1 MFLHVLLSLV
11 SAASIDKKPNIVFFL
26 VDDQDDWTGMEKYM
40 PNFQKLFV
48 KNGTRFDNH
57 FINTP
62 LCCPSRMSILSGKTT
77 HNHNLTDTMPPYGG
91 YTQMRALNLDDEYIP
106 TWMQQQGYN
115 TYFTG
120 KLFVEYTLNYGSKNV
135 PVGWNDFDAA
145 VYPFTFDY
153 DTPVFSKNGAKPQ
166 VYPNMY
172 HTDVVA
178 NKTLAQIK
186 DALSRNEPFFSY
198 VAPIGCHTGVDIQVP
213 LPAPPAVPMAV
224 YTPPVPAKRHAD
236 LYPDLK
242 LPISPNFNE
251 TDRTDKPVWIQQ
263 LPPLTT
269 ANKTFLDHMYRSRVL
284 SLLAI
289 DDMIGEVYETIKAA
303 NQLDNTIFVYTADNG
318 YHLGN
323 HGMLQGKET
332 CYEEDIKVPFYASGP
347 GIKKGHTSKAKTSH
361 TDIAPTFAHLAG
373 MTPLPSSI
381 DGAVIPLFGEP
392 EPDVPQRGDF
402 VGIEFW
408 GIKLDE
414 GAAIE
419 NLTSYATQT
428 IYFDPHFT
436 YKGVRVCTESKEY
449 CFKYNKLC
457 NGTIEL
463 YNLANDPHELN
474 NIYPTNGGNV
484 SSKIVKLQNRLDAY
498 LSVMATCQGLNC
510 LSPIQVL
517 HPNEPHL
524 SFEQVMDSKF
534 DAQYA
539 NYEKFRF
546 LSCSRYF
553 DASQEIAFGQPAKV
567 VAPLPDPFVTKR
579 QVVGGNQ
586 GVVFDV
592 KAPIESFA
600 EGVDTLGD
608 WEGMDKMAM
617 LLITRSKH

>member
-1 MFLHVLLSLV
+1 MLLQLLIPLAI
-11 SAASIDKKPNIVFFL
+11 SATIEKKPNIIFFL

-40 PNFQKLFV
+40 PNFQKLFAQ
-48 KNGTRFDNH
+48 NGTRFENH

-77 HNHNLTDTMPPYGG
+77 HNHNLTDTLPPYGG
-91 YTQMRALNLDDEYIP
+91 YTQMRALNLDGEYIP

-120 KLFVEYTLNYGSKNV
+120 KLFVEYTLNYGDKNV
-135 PVGWNDFDAA
+135 PVGWNDFDGA

-153 DTPVFSKNGAKPQ
+153 SNPVFSKNGAKPQ
-166 VYPNMY
+166 FYPNSY

-178 NKTLAQIK
+178 NKSLAQIK
-186 DALSRNEPFFSY
+186 DALSRNQPFFSY
-198 VAPIGCHTGVDIQVP
+198 IAPIGCHTGVNIQVP
-213 LPAPPAVPMAV
+213 LPAPPAIPKVQF
-224 YTPPVPAKRHAD
+224 TPPIPAPRHEN

-251 TDRTDKPVWIQQ
+251 TDRSDKPVWLQR
-263 LPPLTT
+263 LPPLTA

-289 DDMIGEVYETIKAA
+289 DDMIGDVYETIRDAG
-303 NQLDNTIFVYTADNG
+303 QLDNTIFVYTADNG

-323 HGMLQGKET
+323 HGMLQGKES

-347 GIKKGHTSKAKTSH
+347 GIKKGHVSKLKTSH

-373 MTPLPSSI
+373 MSPLPPSI

-392 EPDVPQRGDF
+392 APDLPQRGDF

-414 GAAIE
+414 GAEIE
-419 NLTSYATQT
+419 NLTGVDTPT

-436 YKGVRVCTESKEY
+436 YKGVRICTESKEF

-463 YNLANDPHELN
+463 YNLAKDPYEMNNLYPLN
-474 NIYPTNGGNV
+474 GQSV
-484 SSKIVKLQNRLDAY
+484 SAKLTRLQNRLDAY
-498 LSVMATCQGLNC
+498 LSVMATCKGSTCLN
-510 LSPIQVL
+510 PIQVL
-517 HPNEPHL
+517 HPSEPKI
-524 SFEQVMDSKF
+524 SIGDVMSPKYDE
-534 DAQYA
+534 QYA
-539 NYEKFRF
+539 SYEKFQF

-553 DASQEIAFGQPAKV
+553 DASIELAFGKPAQFV
-567 VAPLPDPFVTKR
+567 SPLPDPFTNKR
-579 QVVGGNQ
+579 DEVKGKI
-586 GVVFDV
+586 FDV
-592 KAPIESFA
+592 KGPVEAIA
-600 EGVDTLGD
+600 QDVDTLGD
-608 WEGMDKMAM
+608 WEGMDKMA
-617 LLITRSKH
+617 LLLVTRNQH